1 MARGR
6 PGKRHLSDE
15 SRAVDHK
22 SLPPSSVRRSHGMQ
36 RWEQVMTISNETA
49 EVREFEYNLLVT
61 PEFAPLAEFAGF
73 GAYEAVAVQET
84 GKVISGFIGN
94 IAEALSEYL
103 MERPESAPLMSGSDQ
118 PVNPLLIREWLDRT
132 ISGPFDGE
140 LSAFLREVSHVE
152 GKGATFPGVQVPL
165 PPQLILALTAW
176 IQGKII
182 EAVGKTCDVATVS
195 AAGGAWM
202 NQFMLQLGIILEP
215 TLVQPDGPLGRH
227 EAAEFHPYAEF
238 AGFGAKEA
246 LILRKTG
253 PLLEPAAGGVIT
265 LAYDYLLSRPE
276 SAGYFQDASHLTQ
289 RKMTLKTWWSRSTT
303 KPKDG
308 DFHAYMSKVADAHVK
323 GGGTHPHVVIPPDLT
338 IALMGWVEMRVMTAL
353 NTIAPGADG
362 EYVFGMTPEPAA
374 AAAMGQA
381 WMRMLTLQLGIL
393 LKPYLESPAAPAVA

>member
-1 MARGR
+1 
-6 PGKRHLSDE
+6 
-15 SRAVDHK
+15 
-22 SLPPSSVRRSHGMQ
+22 
-36 RWEQVMTISNETA
+36 MTISNETTGA
-49 EVREFEYNLLVT
+49 RELEYDLLVT

-84 GKVISGFIGN
+84 GKAVSDFTEEIAEEISG
-94 IAEALSEYL
+94 YL
-103 MERPESAPLMSGSDQ
+103 MARPESAPLMSGSDP
-118 PVNPLLIREWLDRT
+118 PVNPLLVKEWLDRT

-140 LSAFLREVSHVE
+140 LSAFLREVSQVK
-152 GKGATFPGVQVPL
+152 GKKVTFPGVQVPL
-165 PPQLILALTAW
+165 PPQMILALTAW
-176 IQGKII
+176 VQGRII
-182 EAVGKTCDVATVS
+182 AVLGETCDIVTVS

-215 TLVQPDGPLGRH
+215 ELAQPDGPLGRH
-227 EAAEFHPYAEF
+227 EAPGFHPYAEF
-238 AGFGAKEA
+238 SGFGAKEA
-246 LILRKTG
+246 LMLRKTG

-303 KPKDG
+303 KLMDG

-323 GGGTHPHVVIPPDLT
+323 GGGTHPHVVIPADLT

-353 NTIAPGADG
+353 NTIAPGPDG
-362 EYVFGMTPEPAA
+362 EYVFGLTPEPAA

-393 LKPYLESPAAPAVA
+393 LKPYLASPATTAVA